1 MKLFNFLE
9 IFGEYISTEKYR
21 NMLKNTMFADLHINK
36 ENSAITATLHV
47 DIFENIMCLKAVAA
61 EIKAA
66 LKMKSV
72 EFDYI
77 LPPEALKYECFPMLI
92 RVVKKGVPQANGFLD
107 DIETSFVDNVFTI
120 NFLKHG
126 RDICE
131 NAGAHTFL
139 EEYVFEHFGR
149 EIKVVLTGKDSDE
162 NDFVK
167 KQQEI
172 DRANMPV
179 RPPDENPNFE
189 GVPVDFSNV
198 KTIYG
203 NFKYAKPKP
212 ICEVTPDDG
221 TALIWGDVFKY
232 ESRLLKDGKQKIIT
246 FNLTD
251 GTGAYTCKMK
261 AAKEDLEYIENKI
274 CDGMTLVVR
283 GKVVYDTFDKDYQ
296 IYPQAISIVSK
307 LRVVD
312 EAEEK
317 RVELHLHTN
326 MSAMDAMSSAKS
338 IVKKAMDLGHTAIA
352 ITDHGCV
359 QAFPEACNTARGKD
373 FKIIYGCEAYLVDD
387 YNEDGTKK
395 TVDEIKTSKYY
406 HCILLVKNKVGLKNL
421 YKLISRS
428 NLDYFRKRPRMPK
441 SLIAEMREGLILGS
455 ACSEGELFDAI
466 VEGKSPEEIIKI
478 ASFYDYL
485 EIQPVGNNEYMLRK
499 ESMKPANRD
508 KFRNIN
514 SFADIQNINRQII
527 AIGDQLGK
535 KTVAT
540 GDVHFL
546 NKEDAVFRA
555 ILQAGQGF
563 DDADNQPPLYL
574 KTTGEMLEEFAY
586 LGEET
591 AKEVVVTNTNII
603 ADMIEPGI
611 LPIPDGTFN
620 PIIPGAEED
629 LTNCCWERAKE
640 WYGDPVP
647 ELVAKRLERE
657 LESIIKNG
665 FAGLY
670 MIARLLVKHSE
681 ECGYYV
687 GSRGSV
693 GSSFVAIMAG
703 ISEVNPLEP
712 HYRCP
717 KCKYTEF
724 FVHNEVGSGFDLP
737 VKNCPECGEPLIRD
751 GHEIPF
757 ETFLGFFG
765 DKSPDIDLN
774 FAGEY
779 QSQSHKYTEEIFG
792 KAFVFKAGTIS
803 GVADKTAYGFVK
815 KYLDERE
822 IYATRAE
829 IDRLT
834 MGCTGVK
841 RTTGQHPGGMVVVP
855 NTYEVEDF
863 TPVQRPADDE
873 TKDIITTHFDFNS
886 MHDTLLKLDELGHDV
901 PTIYKHLTDLT
912 GIDVLDI
919 DISDRK
925 LYELCT
931 SPEPL
936 GITAEEL
943 GWPTGTLSI
952 PEMGTDFTKGML
964 LEAKPKTFAD
974 LIQIAGLSHGTDV
987 WLGNAQDLIKNGVC
1001 TISEVI
1007 GTRDSIM
1014 VYLMHCGLEPKQ
1026 AFDIMETVRK
1036 KNKYL
1041 TPEMIE
1047 IMKSHNVPAWYIESC
1062 DKIQY
1067 MFPKAHAAAYI
1078 IASLRLAWFKIY
1090 HPLEYYCAY
1099 LTVRGDDVDAESMS
1113 KGKDAVKTLL
1123 HFIKNKGKEASSAEK
1138 SKETIMQIVFEAMVR
1153 GIEFLPIDIYKS
1165 TASSYEPEEV
1175 VEADGTV
1182 TKKIR
1187 MPFASLAGVGENAAE
1202 QLAKAREDGG
1212 GEFSSIEDFAFR
1224 SGAGKSTIETLKAC
1238 GAFGDLP
1245 DSDQI
1250 SLF

>member
-1 MKLFNFLE
+1 MKLYNFLE
-9 IFGEYISTEKYR
+9 IFGEYVATEKYR
-21 NMLKNTMFADLHINK
+21 SMLKNTLFTDLHINK
-36 ENSAITATLHV
+36 ESQVVTALLHV
-47 DIFENIMCLKAVAA
+47 DTFENIMCLKAVAN
-61 EIKAA
+61 EIKTA
-66 LKMKSV
+66 LRLKSV
-72 EFDYI
+72 EFEYV
-77 LPPEALKYECFPMLI
+77 LPPEALKENCFPMLLK
-92 RVVKKGVPQANGFLD
+92 VVKKSVPQTNGFLD
-107 DIETSFVDNVFTI
+107 DIDTKFENDVFTI

-131 NAGAHTFL
+131 NANAHKFL
-139 EEYVFEHFGR
+139 EDYILQHFDKK
-149 EIKVVLTGKDSDE
+149 ITVVLEGEDSKAE
-162 NDFVK
+162 DFIK
-167 KQQEI
+167 KQKEI
-172 DRANMPV
+172 DRANQPV
-179 RPPDENPNFE
+179 KPPEENPNFE
-189 GVPVDFSNV
+189 GVPLDFNSV
-198 KTIYG
+198 KSIYG
-203 NFKYAKPKP
+203 SFKYAKPKP
-212 ICEVTPDDG
+212 MSEVAFDDG
-221 TALIWGDVFKY
+221 EVLVWGDVFKY
-232 ESRLLKDGKQKIIT
+232 ETRETKDGKRLIMEFNIT
-246 FNLTD
+246 DN
-251 GTGAYTCKMK
+251 TGSFACKFFDL
-261 AAKEDLEYIENKI
+261 KEQLEYLDSKIKDGVTVIVRGPLMYDDYKKDYVIKPNSVSLINKI
-274 CDGMTLVVR
+274 DE
-283 GKVVYDTFDKDYQ
+283 
-296 IYPQAISIVSK
+296 
-307 LRVVD
+307 VD

-338 IVKKAMDLGHTAIA
+338 IVKKAMKWGHKAIA

-359 QAFPEACNTARGKD
+359 QAFPEACNTARGSG
-373 FKIIYGCEAYLVDD
+373 FKIIYGCECYLVND
-387 YNEDGTKK
+387 YNEDGSKK
-395 TVDEIKTSKYY
+395 TLEEIKADRYF

-421 YKLISRS
+421 YKLVSRS
-428 NLDYFRKRPRMPK
+428 NIDYFHKKPRMPK
-441 SLIAEMREGLILGS
+441 SLIAEMREGLIIGS
-455 ACSEGELFDAI
+455 ACSEGELYHAFLKGESHEKL
-466 VEGKSPEEIIKI
+466 VEI

-485 EIQPVGNNEYMLRK
+485 EIQPVGNNEYMIL
-499 ESMKPANRD
+499 SQRD
-508 KFRNIN
+508 GCENID
-514 SFADIQNINRQII
+514 SFDDIMEINKRII
-527 AIGDQLGK
+527 HLGDELGK

-546 NKEDAVFRA
+546 NKNDAKFRA

-563 DDADNQPPLYL
+563 SDADSQPPLYL
-574 KTTGEMLEEFAY
+574 KTTEEMLQDFAY
-586 LGEET
+586 LGDDT
-591 AKEVVVTNTNII
+591 AKEVVITNTNLI
-603 ADMIEPGI
+603 ADMIEPDI

-647 ELVAKRLERE
+647 KVVAERLEKE
-657 LESIIKNG
+657 LKSIISNG

-670 MIARLLVKHSE
+670 MIARLLVRHSE

-724 FVHNEVGSGFDLP
+724 FLHNEVGSGFDLP
-737 VKNCPECGEPLIRD
+737 PKKCPDCGANLIRD

-779 QSQSHKYTEEIFG
+779 QSQSHRYTEELFG
-792 KAFVFKAGTIS
+792 KAYVFKAGTIS

-815 KYLDERE
+815 KYVEERGLN
-822 IYATRAE
+822 ITKAE

-834 MGCTGVK
+834 IGCTGVK

-863 TPVQRPADDE
+863 TPVQRPADDT

-936 GITAEEL
+936 GVTAEEL

-964 LEAKPKTFAD
+964 LEAKPQTFAD
-974 LIQIAGLSHGTDV
+974 LIQIAGLSHGTAV
-987 WLGNAQDLIKNGVC
+987 WLGNAQDLIKDGTC

-1090 HPLEYYCAY
+1090 KPLEYYCAY
-1099 LTVRGDDVDAESMS
+1099 LTVRGDDVDAEAMS
-1113 KGKDAVKTLL
+1113 KGKNAVKTLL
-1123 HFIKNKGKEASSAEK
+1123 QMIRAKGKEASSAEK
-1138 SKETIMQIVFEAMVR
+1138 SKETIMMIVYEAMVR

-1165 TASSYEPEEV
+1165 TAASYEPE
-1175 VEADGTV
+1175 DG
-1182 TKKIR
+1182 KIR
-1187 MPFASLAGVGENAAE
+1187 MPFSSLAGVGEAAAE
-1202 QLAKAREDGG
+1202 QLAKARNDGG
-1212 GEFSSIEDFAFR
+1212 AEFSSIEDFAIR
-1224 SGAGKSTIETLKAC
+1224 AGAGKSTVDLLKSC

-1245 DSDQI
+1245 DSDQM

>member
-1 MKLFNFLE
+1 MKLYNFLE
-9 IFGEYISTEKYR
+9 IFGEYVATEKYR
-21 NMLKNTMFADLHINK
+21 SMLKNTLFTDLHINK
-36 ENSAITATLHV
+36 ESQVVTALLHV
-47 DIFENIMCLKAVAA
+47 DTFENIMCLKAVAN
-61 EIKAA
+61 EIKTA
-66 LKMKSV
+66 LRLKSV
-72 EFDYI
+72 EFEYV
-77 LPPEALKYECFPMLI
+77 LPPEALKENCFPMLLK
-92 RVVKKGVPQANGFLD
+92 VVKKSVPQTNGFLD
-107 DIETSFVDNVFTI
+107 DIDTKFENDVFTI

-131 NAGAHTFL
+131 NANAHKFL
-139 EEYVFEHFGR
+139 EDYILQHFDKK
-149 EIKVVLTGKDSDE
+149 ITVVLVGEDSKAE
-162 NDFVK
+162 DFIK
-167 KQQEI
+167 KQKEI
-172 DRANMPV
+172 DRANQPV
-179 RPPDENPNFE
+179 KPPEENPNFE
-189 GVPVDFSNV
+189 GVPLDFNSV
-198 KTIYG
+198 KSIYG
-203 NFKYAKPKP
+203 SFKYAKPKP
-212 ICEVTPDDG
+212 MSEVAFDDG
-221 TALIWGDVFKY
+221 EVLVWGDVFKY
-232 ESRLLKDGKQKIIT
+232 ETRETKDGKRLIMEFNIT
-246 FNLTD
+246 DN
-251 GTGAYTCKMK
+251 TGSFACKFFDL
-261 AAKEDLEYIENKI
+261 KEQLEYLDSKIKDGVTVIVRGPLMYDDYKKDYVIKPNSVSLINKI
-274 CDGMTLVVR
+274 DE
-283 GKVVYDTFDKDYQ
+283 
-296 IYPQAISIVSK
+296 
-307 LRVVD
+307 VD

-338 IVKKAMDLGHTAIA
+338 IVKKAMKWGHKAIA

-359 QAFPEACNTARGKD
+359 QAFPEACNTARGSG
-373 FKIIYGCEAYLVDD
+373 FKIIYGCECYLVND
-387 YNEDGTKK
+387 YNEDGSKK
-395 TVDEIKTSKYY
+395 TLEEIKADRYF

-421 YKLISRS
+421 YKLVSRS
-428 NLDYFRKRPRMPK
+428 NIDYFHKKPRMPK
-441 SLIAEMREGLILGS
+441 SLIAEMREGLIIGS
-455 ACSEGELFDAI
+455 ACSEGELYHAFLKGESHEKL
-466 VEGKSPEEIIKI
+466 VEI

-485 EIQPVGNNEYMLRK
+485 EIQPVGNNEYMIL
-499 ESMKPANRD
+499 SQRD
-508 KFRNIN
+508 GCENID
-514 SFADIQNINRQII
+514 SFDDIMEINKRII
-527 AIGDQLGK
+527 HLGDELGK

-546 NKEDAVFRA
+546 NKNDAKFRA

-563 DDADNQPPLYL
+563 SDADSQPPLYL
-574 KTTGEMLEEFAY
+574 KTTEEMLQDFAY
-586 LGEET
+586 LGDDT
-591 AKEVVVTNTNII
+591 AKEVVITNTNLI
-603 ADMIEPGI
+603 ADMIEPDI

-647 ELVAKRLERE
+647 KVVAERLEKE
-657 LESIIKNG
+657 LKSIISNG

-670 MIARLLVKHSE
+670 MIARLLVRHSE

-724 FVHNEVGSGFDLP
+724 FLHNEVGSGFDLP
-737 VKNCPECGEPLIRD
+737 PKKCPDCGANLIRD

-779 QSQSHKYTEEIFG
+779 QSQSHRYTEELFG
-792 KAFVFKAGTIS
+792 KAYVFKAGTIS

-815 KYLDERE
+815 KYVEERGLN
-822 IYATRAE
+822 ITKAE

-834 MGCTGVK
+834 IGCTGVK

-863 TPVQRPADDE
+863 TPVQRPADDT

-936 GITAEEL
+936 GVTAEEL

-964 LEAKPKTFAD
+964 LEAKPQTFAD
-974 LIQIAGLSHGTDV
+974 LIQIAGLSHGTAV
-987 WLGNAQDLIKNGVC
+987 WLGNAQDLIKDGTC

-1090 HPLEYYCAY
+1090 KPLEYYCAY
-1099 LTVRGDDVDAESMS
+1099 LTVRGDDVDAEAMS
-1113 KGKDAVKTLL
+1113 KGKNAVKTLL
-1123 HFIKNKGKEASSAEK
+1123 QMIRAKGKEASSAEK
-1138 SKETIMQIVFEAMVR
+1138 SKETIMMIVYEAMVR

-1165 TASSYEPEEV
+1165 TAASYEPE
-1175 VEADGTV
+1175 DG
-1182 TKKIR
+1182 KIR
-1187 MPFASLAGVGENAAE
+1187 MPFSSLAGVGEAAAE
-1202 QLAKAREDGG
+1202 QLAKARNDGG
-1212 GEFSSIEDFAFR
+1212 AEFSSIEDFAIR
-1224 SGAGKSTIETLKAC
+1224 AGAGKSTVDLLKSC

-1245 DSDQI
+1245 DSDQM

>member
-1 MKLFNFLE
+1 MSNFIE
-9 IFGEYISTEKYR
+9 IFGEYIATEKYR
-21 NMLKNTMFADLHINK
+21 DMLKKTNFTGLEINK
-36 ENSAITATLHV
+36 EDMTMRALLHV
-47 DIFENIMCLKAVAA
+47 DAFQNIMCLKAVAN
-61 EIKAA
+61 EIKSA
-66 LKMKSV
+66 LRFKVV
-72 EFDYI
+72 EFEYV
-77 LPPEALKYECFPMLI
+77 LPPEALTESCFPMLLKVV
-92 RVVKKGVPQANGFLD
+92 RVNVPQTNGYFD
-107 DIETSFVDNVFTI
+107 NAETSFKDDVFTV
-120 NFLKHG
+120 NFLHSG
-126 RDICE
+126 RDICA
-131 NAGAHTFL
+131 NAGADKFL
-139 EEYVFEHFGR
+139 ENYIKSHFNR
-149 EIKVVLTGKDSDE
+149 EISVEFIGKDSSE
-162 NDFVK
+162 EDFLK

-172 DRANMPV
+172 DNSNMTV
-179 RPPDENPNFE
+179 RPQAQYENFPD
-189 GVPVDFSNV
+189 VPLDFNTV
-198 KTIYG
+198 KTIIG
-203 NFKYAKPKP
+203 NFKYQKPKAM
-212 ICEVTPDDG
+212 EDVTYEDG
-221 TALIWGDVFKY
+221 QVFVWGDVFKY
-232 ESRLLKDGKQKIIT
+232 EKRETKDGKRYIIEFNITDNTGSFGCKFFDTKEQLEYLDSQLKDGVT
-246 FNLTD
+246 VL
-251 GTGAYTCKMK
+251 
-261 AAKEDLEYIENKI
+261 
-274 CDGMTLVVR
+274 VR
-283 GKVVYDTFDKDYQ
+283 GVLGYDDYKKDFVIRPNCVATIQKVDF
-296 IYPQAISIVSK
+296 
-307 LRVVD
+307 VD

-338 IVKKAMDLGHTAIA
+338 IVKKAMKWGHKAVA

-359 QAFPEACNTARGKD
+359 QAFPEACNTARGSD
-373 FKIIYGCEAYLVDD
+373 FKIIYGCECYLVDD
-387 YNEDGTKK
+387 YNSDGTKK
-395 TVDEIKTSKYY
+395 TDEEIKADKSY

-421 YKLISRS
+421 YKLISDS
-428 NLDYFRKRPRMPK
+428 NIKYFHKRPRMPK
-441 SLIAEMREGLILGS
+441 SLIEERREGLIIGS
-455 ACSEGELFDAI
+455 ACEAGELYRAI
-466 VEGKSPEEIIKI
+466 LAGESKEKLLEI

-485 EIQPVGNNEYMLRK
+485 EIQPTGNNEFMITKNEGDY
-499 ESMKPANRD
+499 E
-508 KFRNIN
+508 NIN
-514 SFADIQNINRQII
+514 SYADIENINRMII
-527 AIGDQLGK
+527 SLGDELGK

-546 NKEDAVFRA
+546 DKNDAKYRA

-563 DDADNQPPLYL
+563 QDADNQAPLYF
-574 KTTGEMLEEFAY
+574 KTTNEMLEDFAY

-591 AKEVVVTNTNII
+591 AKEVVITNTNYI

-620 PIIPGAEED
+620 PVIPGAEED
-629 LTNCCWERAKE
+629 LTKHCWDRAKE

-647 ELVAKRLERE
+647 KVVADRLEKE
-657 LESIIKNG
+657 LKSIIENG

-703 ISEVNPLEP
+703 ISEVNPLQP

-717 KCKYTEF
+717 NCKYSEF
-724 FVHNEVGSGFDLP
+724 FLHNEVGSGFDLP
-737 VKNCPECGEPLIRD
+737 EKNCPECGTPLFRD

-779 QSQSHKYTEEIFG
+779 QSQSHRYTEELFG
-792 KAFVFKAGTIS
+792 KAYVFKAGTIS
-803 GVADKTAYGFVK
+803 GVAEKTAYGFVK
-815 KYLDERE
+815 KYVEERGLN
-822 IYATRAE
+822 ITKAE

-834 MGCTGVK
+834 LGCTGVK

-863 TPVQRPADDE
+863 TPVQRPADDA

-936 GITAEEL
+936 GVTAEEL

-964 LEAKPKTFAD
+964 LEAKPQTFAD
-974 LIQIAGLSHGTDV
+974 LIQIAGLSHGTAV
-987 WLGNAQDLIKNGVC
+987 WLGNAQDLIRDGIC

-1014 VYLMHCGLEPKQ
+1014 VYLLHKGLEPKQ
-1026 AFDIMETVRK
+1026 AFDIMEDVRK
-1036 KNKYL
+1036 KNKQL
-1041 TPEMIE
+1041 KPEQEQM
-1047 IMKSHNVPAWYIESC
+1047 MRDHDVPEWYIDSC
-1062 DKIQY
+1062 RKIQY

-1078 IASLRLAWFKIY
+1078 IASLRLAWFKVY
-1090 HPLEYYCAY
+1090 KPLEYYCAY
-1099 LTVRGDDVDAESMS
+1099 LTVRGGDVDAESMS
-1113 KGKDAVKTLL
+1113 KGKEAVKTLL
-1123 HFIKNKGKEASSAEK
+1123 QMIRNKGKEASNAEK
-1138 SKETIMQIVFEAMVR
+1138 DKETIMMIVYEAMVR

-1165 TASSYEPEEV
+1165 TAHSYEPE
-1175 VEADGTV
+1175 DG
-1182 TKKIR
+1182 KIR
-1187 MPFASLAGVGENAAE
+1187 MPFSALAGVGDAAAE
-1202 QLAKAREDGG
+1202 QLAKAKSDGG
-1212 GEFSSIEDFAFR
+1212 AEFSSIEDFEIR
-1224 SGAGKSTIETLKAC
+1224 SGAGKSTVALLKAC

>member
-1 MKLFNFLE
+1 MTLYNFLE
-9 IFGEYISTEKYR
+9 IFGEYIATQKYR
-21 NMLKNTMFADLHINK
+21 DMLQNTMFTELNINTEQKMLTALLHIDKFN
-36 ENSAITATLHV
+36 
-47 DIFENIMCLKAVAA
+47 NIMCLKAVAN
-61 EIKAA
+61 EIKAS
-66 LKMKSV
+66 LKLKSV
-72 EFDYI
+72 EFEFL
-77 LPPEALKYECFPMLI
+77 LPAEELRTECFPMLLK
-92 RVVKKGVPQANGFLD
+92 VVKKNVPQTNGFFD
-107 DIETSFVDNVFTI
+107 EIDTDFTNDVFTI

-126 RDICE
+126 KDICQ
-131 NAGAHTFL
+131 NANADKFL
-139 EEYVFEHFGR
+139 EEYVYQHFGR
-149 EIKVVLTGKDSDE
+149 KIQVVLVGKECDQQVFLE
-162 NDFVK
+162 
-167 KQQEI
+167 KQREI
-172 DRANMPV
+172 DRLNQPV
-179 RPPDENPNFE
+179 KPVEENPKFDD
-189 GVPVDFSNV
+189 VPLDFNTV
-198 KTIYG
+198 KSIYG
-203 NFKYAKPKP
+203 NFKYAKPKAM
-212 ICEVTPDDG
+212 EDVQFDDG
-221 TALIWGDVFKY
+221 EVLVWGDVFKY
-232 ESRLLKDGKQKIIT
+232 EIRETKDGKRSIID

-251 GTGAYTCKMK
+251 GTGAFACKFFDL
-261 AAKEDLEYIENKI
+261 KEELEYLDQKI
-274 CDGMTLVVR
+274 KDGVTILVR
-283 GKVVYDTFDKDYQ
+283 GPLMYDDYKKDYV
-296 IYPQAISIVSK
+296 IKPRSVATIDKVDP
-307 LRVVD
+307 VD

-338 IVKKAMDLGHTAIA
+338 IVKKAMKWGHKAIA

-359 QAFPEACNTARGKD
+359 QAFPEACNTARGTG
-373 FKIIYGCEAYLVDD
+373 FKIIYGCESYLVNDINDD
-387 YNEDGTKK
+387 GSKK
-395 TVDEIKTSKYY
+395 SLEEIKAEPYY
-406 HCILLVKNKVGLKNL
+406 HCIILVKNKIGLKNL
-421 YKLISRS
+421 YKLVSRS
-428 NLDYFRKRPRMPK
+428 NIDYFHRKPRMPK
-441 SLIAEMREGLILGS
+441 SLIHEMREGLIVGS
-455 ACSEGELFDAI
+455 ACSEGELYNAFLNNFSKEKI
-466 VEGKSPEEIIKI
+466 VEI
-478 ASFYDYL
+478 ANFYDYL
-485 EIQPVGNNEYMLRK
+485 EIQPVGNNEYMIK
-499 ESMKPANRD
+499 SQRD
-508 KFRNIN
+508 GCENIN
-514 SFADIQNINRQII
+514 SFEDIQNINKAII
-527 AIGDQLGK
+527 TLGDELGK

-546 NKEDAVFRA
+546 NKGDSKFRA

-563 DDADNQPPLYL
+563 TDADSQPPLYL
-574 KTTGEMLEEFAY
+574 KTTAEMLEDFAY

-591 AKEVVVTNTNII
+591 AREVVITNTNLI
-603 ADMIEPGI
+603 ADMIEPDI

-620 PIIPGAEED
+620 PVIPGAEED
-629 LTNCCWERAKE
+629 LTNCCWDRAKE

-647 ELVAKRLERE
+647 EVVAKRLERE

-717 KCKYTEF
+717 KCKYSEF
-724 FVHNEVGSGFDLP
+724 FLHGEYGSGFDLP
-737 VKNCPECGEPLIRD
+737 VKNCPDCGEPMVRD

-779 QSQSHKYTEEIFG
+779 QSQSHRYTEELFG
-792 KAFVFKAGTIS
+792 KAYVFKAGTIS

-815 KYLDERE
+815 KYVEERGLSL
-822 IYATRAE
+822 TKAE

-834 MGCTGVK
+834 IGCTGVK

-863 TPVQRPADDE
+863 TPVQRPADAV
-873 TKDIITTHFDFNS
+873 TTDIITTHFDFNS

-901 PTIYKHLTDLT
+901 PTIYKHLYDLT
-912 GIDVLDI
+912 GIDVMDI

-952 PEMGTDFTKGML
+952 PEMGTDFTKEML
-964 LEAKPKTFAD
+964 LEAKPQTFAD

-987 WLGNAQDLIKNGVC
+987 WLGNAQDLIKNGTC

-1014 VYLMHCGLEPKQ
+1014 VYLLHKGLEPKS
-1026 AFDIMETVRK
+1026 AFDIMENVRK
-1036 KNKYL
+1036 KNKQL
-1041 TPEMIE
+1041 TPEME
-1047 IMKSHNVPAWYIESC
+1047 KMMREHDVPEWYIDSC
-1062 DKIQY
+1062 KKIQY

-1090 HPLEYYCAY
+1090 KPLEYYCAY
-1099 LTVRGDDVDAESMS
+1099 LTVRGGDVDAESMA
-1113 KGKDAVKTLL
+1113 KGKAAVNTL
-1123 HFIKNKGKEASSAEK
+1123 IKMIRAKEKEASAAEK
-1138 SKETIMQIVFEAMVR
+1138 AKEKIMLIVYEAMVR

-1165 TASSYEPEEV
+1165 TASSYEPEN
-1175 VEADGTV
+1175 G
-1182 TKKIR
+1182 KIR
-1187 MPFASLAGVGENAAE
+1187 MPFSALAGVGGTAAE
-1202 QLAKAREDGG
+1202 QLANAKNDGG
-1212 GEFSSIEDFAFR
+1212 ADFSSIEDFGAR
-1224 SGAGKSTIETLKAC
+1224 SGAGKSTLDLLKSC
-1238 GAFGDLP
+1238 GAFGNLP
-1245 DSDQI
+1245 DSDQM

>member
-1 MKLFNFLE
+1 MKLYNWLE
-9 IFGEYISTEKYR
+9 IFGEYISTPKYR
-21 NMLKNTMFADLHINK
+21 EMLKNTLFTDLYINK
-36 ENSAITATLHV
+36 ADMSLTAVLHV

-61 EIKAA
+61 EIKTA
-66 LKMKSV
+66 LKLKKV
-72 EFDYI
+72 EFEYV
-77 LPPEALKYECFPMLI
+77 LPPEALKENCFPMLLK
-92 RVVKKGVPQANGFLD
+92 VVKKNVPQTNGFLD
-107 DIETSFVDNVFTI
+107 EIETKFEDDIFTI
-120 NFLKHG
+120 TFLKQG

-131 NAGAHTFL
+131 NAGADKFL
-139 EEYVFEHFGR
+139 EEYILSHFDRKISVVFEG
-149 EIKVVLTGKDSDE
+149 E
-162 NDFVK
+162 NSNVEDFLK
-167 KQQEI
+167 KQKEI
-172 DRANMPV
+172 DRSNLSV
-179 RPPDENPNFE
+179 KPPEENPNFE
-189 GVPVDFSNV
+189 DVPLDFGSV
-198 KTIYG
+198 QSIFG

-212 ICEVTPDDG
+212 MSEVSFDDG
-221 TALIWGDVFKY
+221 EILVWGDVFKY
-232 ESRLLKDGKQKIIT
+232 ETRETRDGKRLIMEFNVTDNTGSFGCKFFDLKENLESLGKKIKDGVTVLVRGPLLYDDYKKDYIIKPVSVA
-246 FNLTD
+246 L
-251 GTGAYTCKMK
+251 
-261 AAKEDLEYIENKI
+261 INKI
-274 CDGMTLVVR
+274 EET
-283 GKVVYDTFDKDYQ
+283 DT
-296 IYPQAISIVSK
+296 
-307 LRVVD
+307 
-312 EAEEK
+312 AEEK

-338 IVKKAMDLGHTAIA
+338 IVKKAMKWGHKAIA

-359 QAFPEACNTARGKD
+359 QAFPEACNTARGSG
-373 FKIIYGCEAYLVDD
+373 FKIIYGCECYLVNDI
-387 YNEDGTKK
+387 NEDGSKK
-395 TVDEIKTSKYY
+395 SLEEIKADRYF

-421 YKLISRS
+421 YKLVSRS
-428 NLDYFRKRPRMPK
+428 NIDYFHKKPRMPK
-441 SLIAEMREGLILGS
+441 SLIDEMREGLIIGS
-455 ACSEGELFDAI
+455 ACSEGELYHAFLTNQSAEKI
-466 VEGKSPEEIIKI
+466 REI

-485 EIQPVGNNEYMLRK
+485 EIQPTGNNEYMIL
-499 ESMKPANRD
+499 SQRD
-508 KFRNIN
+508 GCENIN
-514 SFADIQNINRQII
+514 SFDDIEAINRAII
-527 AIGDQLGK
+527 NLGDELGK

-546 NKEDAVFRA
+546 NKNDSKFRA

-563 DDADNQPPLYL
+563 SDADSQPPLYL
-574 KTTGEMLEEFAY
+574 KTTDEMLSDLAY

-591 AKEVVVTNTNII
+591 AKEVVVTNTNLI
-603 ADMIEPGI
+603 ADMIEPDI

-620 PIIPGAEED
+620 PVIPGAEED

-640 WYGDPVP
+640 WYGDDVP
-647 ELVAKRLERE
+647 EVVAKRLDKE

-717 KCKYTEF
+717 ECKFSEF
-724 FVHNEVGSGFDLP
+724 FLHGEYGSGFDLP
-737 VKNCPECGEPLIRD
+737 VKNCPNCGTPLVRD

-779 QSQSHKYTEEIFG
+779 QSQSHRYTEELFG
-792 KAFVFKAGTIS
+792 KAYVFKAGTIS

-815 KYLDERE
+815 KYVEERGLSM
-822 IYATRAE
+822 TKAE

-834 MGCTGVK
+834 IGCTGVK

-863 TPVQRPADDE
+863 TPVQRPADAV
-873 TKDIITTHFDFNS
+873 TTDIITTHFDFNS

-901 PTIYKHLTDLT
+901 PTIYKHLYDLT
-912 GIDVLDI
+912 GIDVMDI

-931 SPEPL
+931 TPEPL

-952 PEMGTDFTKGML
+952 PEMGTDFTKDML
-964 LEAKPKTFAD
+964 LEAKPQTFAD

-987 WLGNAQDLIKNGVC
+987 WLGNAQDLIKNGTC

-1014 VYLMHCGLEPKQ
+1014 VYLLHKGLEPKS
-1026 AFDIMETVRK
+1026 AFDIMENVRK
-1036 KNKYL
+1036 KNKQL
-1041 TPEMIE
+1041 TPEME
-1047 IMKSHNVPAWYIESC
+1047 AMMREHNVPEWYIDSC
-1062 DKIQY
+1062 KKIQY

-1090 HPLEYYCAY
+1090 KPLEYYCAY
-1099 LTVRGDDVDAESMS
+1099 LTVRGGDVDAESMA
-1113 KGKDAVKTLL
+1113 KGKAAVNTL
-1123 HFIKNKGKEASSAEK
+1123 IKMIRAKEKEASAAEK
-1138 SKETIMQIVFEAMVR
+1138 AKEKIMLIVYEAMVR

-1165 TASSYEPEEV
+1165 TASSYEPE
-1175 VEADGTV
+1175 DG
-1182 TKKIR
+1182 KIR
-1187 MPFASLAGVGENAAE
+1187 MPFSALAGVGEAAAE
-1202 QLAKAREDGG
+1202 QLAKARDDGG
-1212 GEFSSIEDFAFR
+1212 AEFSSIEDYAIR
-1224 SGAGKSTIETLKAC
+1224 AGAGKSTVELLKSC

-1245 DSDQI
+1245 ESDQM

>member
-1 MKLFNFLE
+1 MMNKFVE
-9 IFGEYISTEKYR
+9 IFGEYIATPKYR
-21 NMLKNTMFADLHINK
+21 DMLQNTSFTDLEINK
-36 ENSAITATLHV
+36 DAMSMKALLHV
-47 DIFENIMCLKAVAA
+47 DAFANIMCLKAVAN

-66 LKMKSV
+66 LRLKIV
-72 EFDYI
+72 EFEYV
-77 LPPEALKYECFPMLI
+77 LPPEALTESCFPMLLKVM
-92 RVVKKGVPQANGFLD
+92 RVNVPQTNGFLD
-107 DIETSFVDNVFTI
+107 KIETTFTADVFTV
-120 NFLKHG
+120 NFLESG

-131 NAGAHTFL
+131 RAGADKFL
-139 EEYVFEHFGR
+139 EEYIKAHFNRDITVEFIGQ
-149 EIKVVLTGKDSDE
+149 DSKE
-162 NDFVK
+162 EDFLK

-172 DRANMPV
+172 DSSNKTL
-179 RPPDENPNFE
+179 RPQAQYENFPD
-189 GVPVDFSNV
+189 VPLDFNTV
-198 KTIYG
+198 KTIIG
-203 NFKYAKPKP
+203 NFKYQKPKAM
-212 ICEVTPDDG
+212 EDVTYEDG
-221 TALIWGDVFKY
+221 QVFVWGDVFKY
-232 ESRLLKDGKQKIIT
+232 EKRETKDGKRYIIEFNITDNTGSFGCKFFDTKEQLEYLDSQLKDGVT
-246 FNLTD
+246 VL
-251 GTGAYTCKMK
+251 
-261 AAKEDLEYIENKI
+261 
-274 CDGMTLVVR
+274 VR
-283 GKVVYDTFDKDYQ
+283 GVLGYDDYKKDFVIRPNCVATISKVDF
-296 IYPQAISIVSK
+296 
-307 LRVVD
+307 VD

-338 IVKKAMDLGHTAIA
+338 IVKKAMKWGHKAIA

-359 QAFPEACNTARGKD
+359 QAFPEACNTARGSD
-373 FKIIYGCEAYLVDD
+373 FKIIYGCECYLVND
-387 YNEDGTKK
+387 YNSDGSKK
-395 TVDEIKTSKYY
+395 TLEEIKADKYY
-406 HCILLVKNKVGLKNL
+406 HCILLVKNKTGLKNL
-421 YKLISRS
+421 YKLVSAS
-428 NLDYFRKRPRMPK
+428 NIDYFHKKPRMPK
-441 SLIAEMREGLILGS
+441 SLIAERREGLIIGS
-455 ACSEGELFDAI
+455 ACEAGELYRAI
-466 VEGKSPEEIIKI
+466 LAGESKEKLLEI

-485 EIQPVGNNEYMLRK
+485 EIQPTGNNEFMITKNDGEY
-499 ESMKPANRD
+499 E
-508 KFRNIN
+508 NIN
-514 SFADIQNINRQII
+514 SYADIENINKFII
-527 AIGDQLGK
+527 SLGDELGK

-546 NKEDAVFRA
+546 DKNDAKYRA

-563 DDADNQPPLYL
+563 SDADNQAPLYF
-574 KTTGEMLEEFAY
+574 KTTTEMLEDFAY

-591 AKEVVVTNTNII
+591 AKEVVITNTNYI

-629 LTNCCWERAKE
+629 LTKHCWDRAKE

-647 ELVAKRLERE
+647 KVVADRLEKE
-657 LESIIKNG
+657 LKSIIENG

-703 ISEVNPLEP
+703 ISEVNPLQP
-712 HYRCP
+712 HYRCTN
-717 KCKYTEF
+717 CKYSEF
-724 FVHNEVGSGFDLP
+724 FLHNEVGSGFDLP
-737 VKNCPECGEPLIRD
+737 EKNCPECGTPLFRD

-779 QSQSHKYTEEIFG
+779 QSQSHRYTEELFG
-792 KAFVFKAGTIS
+792 KAYVFKAGTIS
-803 GVADKTAYGFVK
+803 GVAEKTAYGFVK
-815 KYLDERE
+815 KYVEERGLN
-822 IYATRAE
+822 ITKAE

-834 MGCTGVK
+834 LGCTGVK

-863 TPVQRPADDE
+863 TPVQRPADDA

-936 GITAEEL
+936 GVTAEEL

-964 LEAKPKTFAD
+964 LEARPQTFAD
-974 LIQIAGLSHGTDV
+974 LIQIAGLSHGTAV
-987 WLGNAQDLIKNGVC
+987 WLGNAQDLIRDGIC

-1014 VYLMHCGLEPKQ
+1014 VYLLHKGLEPKQ
-1026 AFDIMETVRK
+1026 AFDIMEDVRK
-1036 KNKYL
+1036 KNKQL
-1041 TPEMIE
+1041 KPEQEQM
-1047 IMKSHNVPAWYIESC
+1047 MRDHDVPEWYIDSC
-1062 DKIQY
+1062 KKIQY

-1078 IASLRLAWFKIY
+1078 IASLRLAWFKVY
-1090 HPLEYYCAY
+1090 KPLEYYCAY
-1099 LTVRGDDVDAESMS
+1099 LTVRGGDVDAESMS
-1113 KGKDAVKTLL
+1113 KGKEAVKTLL
-1123 HFIKNKGKEASSAEK
+1123 QMIRNKGKEASNAEK
-1138 SKETIMQIVFEAMVR
+1138 DKETIMMIVYEAMVR

-1165 TASSYEPEEV
+1165 TAHSYEPE
-1175 VEADGTV
+1175 GG
-1182 TKKIR
+1182 KIR
-1187 MPFASLAGVGENAAE
+1187 MPFSALAGVGDAAAE
-1202 QLAKAREDGG
+1202 QLAKAKDDGDPA
-1212 GEFSSIEDFAFR
+1212 FSSIEDFEIR
-1224 SGAGKSTIETLKAC
+1224 SGAGKSTVAVLKAC

-1250 SLF
+1250 SLFEF

>member
-1 MKLFNFLE
+1 MKLYNFLE
-9 IFGEYISTEKYR
+9 IFGEYVATEKYR
-21 NMLKNTMFADLHINK
+21 SMLKNTLFTDLHINK
-36 ENSAITATLHV
+36 ESQVVTALLHV
-47 DIFENIMCLKAVAA
+47 DTFENIMCLKAVAN
-61 EIKAA
+61 EIKTA
-66 LKMKSV
+66 LRLKSV
-72 EFDYI
+72 EFEYV
-77 LPPEALKYECFPMLI
+77 LPPEALKENCFPMLLK
-92 RVVKKGVPQANGFLD
+92 VVKKSVPQTNGFLD
-107 DIETSFVDNVFTI
+107 DIDTKFENDVFTI

-131 NAGAHTFL
+131 NANAHKFL
-139 EEYVFEHFGR
+139 EDYILQHFDKK
-149 EIKVVLTGKDSDE
+149 ITVVLEGEDSKAE
-162 NDFVK
+162 DFIK
-167 KQQEI
+167 KQKEI
-172 DRANMPV
+172 DRANQPV
-179 RPPDENPNFE
+179 KPPEENPNFE
-189 GVPVDFSNV
+189 GVPLDFNSV
-198 KTIYG
+198 KSIYG
-203 NFKYAKPKP
+203 SFKYAKPKP
-212 ICEVTPDDG
+212 MSEVAFDDG
-221 TALIWGDVFKY
+221 EVLVWGDVFKY
-232 ESRLLKDGKQKIIT
+232 ETRETKDGKRLIMEFNIT
-246 FNLTD
+246 DN
-251 GTGAYTCKMK
+251 TGSFACKFFDL
-261 AAKEDLEYIENKI
+261 KEQLEYLDSKIKDGVTVIVRGPLMYDDYKKDYVIKPNSVSLINKI
-274 CDGMTLVVR
+274 DE
-283 GKVVYDTFDKDYQ
+283 
-296 IYPQAISIVSK
+296 
-307 LRVVD
+307 VD

-338 IVKKAMDLGHTAIA
+338 IVKKAMKWGHKAIA

-359 QAFPEACNTARGKD
+359 QAFPEACNTARGSG
-373 FKIIYGCEAYLVDD
+373 FKIIYGCECYLVND
-387 YNEDGTKK
+387 YNEDGSKK
-395 TVDEIKTSKYY
+395 TLEEIKADRYF

-421 YKLISRS
+421 YKLVSRS
-428 NLDYFRKRPRMPK
+428 NIDYFHKKPRMPK
-441 SLIAEMREGLILGS
+441 SLIAEMREGLIIGS
-455 ACSEGELFDAI
+455 ACSEGELYHAFLKGESHEKL
-466 VEGKSPEEIIKI
+466 VEI

-485 EIQPVGNNEYMLRK
+485 EIQPVGNNEYMIL
-499 ESMKPANRD
+499 SQRD
-508 KFRNIN
+508 GCENID
-514 SFADIQNINRQII
+514 SFDDIMEINKKII
-527 AIGDQLGK
+527 HLGDELGK

-546 NKEDAVFRA
+546 NKNDAKFRA
-555 ILQAGQGF
+555 VLQAGQGF
-563 DDADNQPPLYL
+563 SDADSQPPLYL
-574 KTTGEMLEEFAY
+574 KTTEEMLQDFAY
-586 LGEET
+586 LGDDT
-591 AKEVVVTNTNII
+591 AKEVVITNTNLI
-603 ADMIEPGI
+603 ADMIEPDI

-647 ELVAKRLERE
+647 KVVAERLEKE
-657 LESIIKNG
+657 LKSIISNG

-670 MIARLLVKHSE
+670 MIARLLVRHSE

-717 KCKYTEF
+717 ECKYTEF
-724 FVHNEVGSGFDLP
+724 FLHNEVGSGFDLP
-737 VKNCPECGEPLIRD
+737 PKKCPDCGANLIRD

-779 QSQSHKYTEEIFG
+779 QSQSHRYTEELFG
-792 KAFVFKAGTIS
+792 KAYVFKAGTIS

-815 KYLDERE
+815 KYVEERGLN
-822 IYATRAE
+822 ITKAE

-834 MGCTGVK
+834 IGCTGVK

-863 TPVQRPADDE
+863 TPVQRPADDT

-936 GITAEEL
+936 GVTAEEL

-964 LEAKPKTFAD
+964 LEAKPQTFAD
-974 LIQIAGLSHGTDV
+974 LIQIAGLSHGTAV
-987 WLGNAQDLIKNGVC
+987 WLGNAQDLIKDGTC

-1090 HPLEYYCAY
+1090 KPLEYYCAY
-1099 LTVRGDDVDAESMS
+1099 LTVRGDDVDAEAMS
-1113 KGKDAVKTLL
+1113 KGKNAVKTLL
-1123 HFIKNKGKEASSAEK
+1123 QMIRAKGKEASSAEK
-1138 SKETIMQIVFEAMVR
+1138 SKETIMMIVYEAMVR

-1165 TASSYEPEEV
+1165 TAASYEPE
-1175 VEADGTV
+1175 DG
-1182 TKKIR
+1182 KIR
-1187 MPFASLAGVGENAAE
+1187 MPFSSLAGVGEAAAE
-1202 QLAKAREDGG
+1202 QLAKARNDGG
-1212 GEFSSIEDFAFR
+1212 AEFSSIEDFAIR
-1224 SGAGKSTIETLKAC
+1224 AGAGKSTVDLLKSC

-1245 DSDQI
+1245 DSDQM

>member
-1 MKLFNFLE
+1 MKLYNFPE
-9 IFGEYISTEKYR
+9 IFGEYISSEKYR
-21 NMLKNTMFADLHINK
+21 SMLKNTLFTDLHINK
-36 ENSAITATLHV
+36 EEMSMTALLHI
-47 DIFENIMCLKAVAA
+47 DTFENIMCLKAVAA
-61 EIKAA
+61 EVKKS
-66 LKMKSV
+66 LQLKSV
-72 EFDYI
+72 EFEYV
-77 LPPEALKYECFPMLI
+77 LPPEALKTECFPMLLK
-92 RVVKKGVPQANGFLD
+92 VVKKNVPQTNGFLD
-107 DIETSFVDNVFTI
+107 EIETEFSGDIFTI

-139 EEYVFEHFGR
+139 EEYVLQHFDRKITVKLVG
-149 EIKVVLTGKDSDE
+149 EDSNAD
-162 NDFVK
+162 DFLK

-172 DRANMPV
+172 DRANQPV
-179 RPPDENPNFE
+179 KPPEVNPNFE
-189 GVPVDFSNV
+189 GVPLDFNTV
-198 KTIYG
+198 KSIYG

-212 ICEVTPDDG
+212 MSEVSYDDG
-221 TALIWGDVFKY
+221 EIIVWGEVFKY
-232 ESRLLKDGKQKIIT
+232 EKRETKDGKRYIIE
-246 FNLTD
+246 FNITD
-251 GTGAYTCKMK
+251 NTGSYSCKFFDV
-261 AAKEDLEYIENKI
+261 KEQLEYLDSKINDGVTVIVRGVITYDDYKKDYIIKANSISTINKI
-274 CDGMTLVVR
+274 EET
-283 GKVVYDTFDKDYQ
+283 
-296 IYPQAISIVSK
+296 
-307 LRVVD
+307 D

-338 IVKKAMDLGHTAIA
+338 IVKTAMKWGHKAIA

-359 QAFPEACNTARGKD
+359 QAFPEACNTARGSG
-373 FKIIYGCEAYLVDD
+373 FKIIYGCECYLVNDINDD
-387 YNEDGTKK
+387 GSKK
-395 TVDEIKTSKYY
+395 SLEEIKADRYF

-421 YKLISRS
+421 YKLVSRS
-428 NLDYFRKRPRMPK
+428 NIDYFHKKPRMPK
-441 SLIAEMREGLILGS
+441 SLVDEMREGLIIGS
-455 ACSEGELFDAI
+455 ACSEGELYHAFLKN
-466 VEGKSPEEIIKI
+466 ESHEKIKEI

-485 EIQPVGNNEYMLRK
+485 EIQPVGNNEYMIL
-499 ESMKPANRD
+499 SQRD
-508 KFRNIN
+508 GCENIN
-514 SFADIQNINRQII
+514 SFDDIQRINKAII
-527 AIGDQLGK
+527 ALGDELGK

-546 NKEDAVFRA
+546 KKTDAKFRA

-563 DDADNQPPLYL
+563 TDADNQPPLYL
-574 KTTGEMLEEFAY
+574 KTTQEMLDDFAY
-586 LGEET
+586 LGEDT
-591 AKEVVVTNTNII
+591 AKEVVITNTNLI
-603 ADMIEPGI
+603 ADMIEPDI

-620 PIIPGAEED
+620 PVIPGAEED
-629 LTNCCWERAKE
+629 LTKHCWDRAKE

-647 ELVAKRLERE
+647 QIVAERLEKE
-657 LESIIKNG
+657 LKSIIENG

-703 ISEVNPLEP
+703 ISEVNPLQP

-717 KCKYTEF
+717 ECRYSEF
-724 FVHNEVGSGFDLP
+724 FLHNEVGSGFDLP
-737 VKNCPECGEPLIRD
+737 YKECPECGTPLVRD

-779 QSQSHKYTEEIFG
+779 QAQSHKYTEELFG
-792 KAFVFKAGTIS
+792 KAYVFKAGTIS

-815 KYLDERE
+815 KYIEERGL
-822 IYATRAE
+822 TMTKAE

-834 MGCTGVK
+834 IGCTGVK

-863 TPVQRPADDE
+863 TPVQRPADDT

-925 LYELCT
+925 LYEICT

-936 GITAEEL
+936 GVTEEEL

-964 LEAKPKTFAD
+964 LEAKPQTFAD
-974 LIQIAGLSHGTDV
+974 LIQIAGLSHGTAV
-987 WLGNAQDLIKNGVC
+987 WLGNAQDLIKDGIC

-1014 VYLMHCGLEPKQ
+1014 VYLLHKGLEPKH
-1026 AFDIMETVRK
+1026 AFDIMEDVRK
-1036 KNKYL
+1036 KNKQL
-1041 TPEMIE
+1041 KPEQEAMMRE
-1047 IMKSHNVPAWYIESC
+1047 HGVPEWYIDSC
-1062 DKIQY
+1062 KKIQY

-1090 HPLEYYCAY
+1090 KPLEYYCAY
-1099 LTVRGDDVDAESMS
+1099 LTVRGDDVDAEAMS
-1113 KGKDAVKTLL
+1113 KGKNAVKTLL
-1123 HFIKNKGKEASSAEK
+1123 QMIRAKGKEASAAEK
-1138 SKETIMQIVFEAMVR
+1138 SKETIMMIVYEAMVR

-1165 TASSYEPEEV
+1165 TASNYEPE
-1175 VEADGTV
+1175 DG
-1182 TKKIR
+1182 KIR
-1187 MPFASLAGVGENAAE
+1187 MPFSALAGVGEAAAE
-1202 QLAKAREDGG
+1202 QLAKARNDGG
-1212 GEFSSIEDFAFR
+1212 AEFSSIEDFAIR
-1224 SGAGKSTIETLKAC
+1224 AGAGKSTVDLLKSC

-1245 DSDQI
+1245 DSDQM

>member
-1 MKLFNFLE
+1 MKLYNFLE
-9 IFGEYISTEKYR
+9 IFGEYISTDKYR
-21 NMLKNTMFADLHINK
+21 SMLKNTLFTDLHINK
-36 ENSAITATLHV
+36 EEQSMTALLHI
-47 DIFENIMCLKAVAA
+47 DIFDNIMCLKAVAG
-61 EIKAA
+61 EVKSSLS
-66 LKMKSV
+66 LKRV
-72 EFDYI
+72 EFDYV
-77 LPPEALKYECFPMLI
+77 LPPEALKYECFPMLL
-92 RVVKKGVPQANGFLD
+92 RVVKKSVPQTNGFLD
-107 DIETSFVDNVFTI
+107 QIETTFVDDVFTVK
-120 NFLKHG
+120 FLKHG

-131 NAGAHTFL
+131 NAKADKFL
-139 EEYVFEHFGR
+139 EDYILQHFERKITVVFEG
-149 EIKVVLTGKDSDE
+149 E
-162 NDFVK
+162 NSSEEDFLK
-167 KQQEI
+167 KQREI
-172 DRANMPV
+172 DRSNQPV
-179 RPPDENPNFE
+179 KPPEVNPNFE
-189 GVPVDFSNV
+189 GVPLDFNTV
-198 KTIYG
+198 QAIFG
-203 NFKYAKPKP
+203 QFKYAKP
-212 ICEVTPDDG
+212 TPMSEISFDDG
-221 TALIWGDVFKY
+221 EILVWGDVFKY
-232 ESRLLKDGKQKIIT
+232 EKRETKDGKRSIIE
-246 FNLTD
+246 FNITD
-251 GTGAYTCKMK
+251 NTGSFGCKFFDL
-261 AAKEDLEYIENKI
+261 KEQLEYLDSKI
-274 CDGMTLVVR
+274 KDGVTVIVR
-283 GKVVYDTFDKDYQ
+283 GPLLYDDYKKDFIIKPTSVSTITKVD
-296 IYPQAISIVSK
+296 P
-307 LRVVD
+307 VD

-338 IVKKAMDLGHTAIA
+338 IVKTAMKWGHKAIA

-359 QAFPEACNTARGKD
+359 QAFPEACNTARGSD
-373 FKIIYGCEAYLVDD
+373 FKIIYGCEAYLVNDI
-387 YNEDGTKK
+387 NSDGSKK
-395 TVDEIKTSKYY
+395 PKEEILTDSYY

-428 NLDYFRKRPRMPK
+428 NLDYFRGKPRMPK
-441 SLIAEMREGLILGS
+441 SLIDEMREGLIIGS
-455 ACSEGELFDAI
+455 ACSEGELFEAFVKNEPHEKL
-466 VEGKSPEEIIKI
+466 VEI

-499 ESMKPANRD
+499 DQMREAMRELYAD
-508 KFRNIN
+508 IN
-514 SFADIQNINRQII
+514 SFDDIRTINRAII
-527 AIGDQLGK
+527 NLGDELGK

-546 NKEDAVFRA
+546 KKEDGKFRA

-563 DDADNQPPLYL
+563 KDADYQPPLYL
-574 KTTGEMLEEFAY
+574 KTTAEMLEEFSY
-586 LGEET
+586 LGEDT
-591 AKEVVVTNTNII
+591 AKEVVITNTNYI
-603 ADMIEPGI
+603 ADMVEPGI

-629 LTNCCWERAKE
+629 LTKHCWDRAKE

-647 ELVAKRLERE
+647 EIVAERLEKE
-657 LESIIKNG
+657 LKSIIENG

-703 ISEVNPLEP
+703 ISEVNPLQP
-712 HYRCP
+712 HYRCT
-717 KCKYTEF
+717 KCRYSEF
-724 FVHNEVGSGFDLP
+724 FIHNEVGSGFDLP
-737 VKNCPECGEPLIRD
+737 AKNCPHCGTPLFRD

-779 QSQSHKYTEEIFG
+779 QAQSHKYTEELFG
-792 KAFVFKAGTIS
+792 KAYVFKAGTIS

-815 KYLDERE
+815 KYMDERGL
-822 IYATRAE
+822 TMTKAE

-834 MGCTGVK
+834 IGCTGVK

-863 TPVQRPADDE
+863 TPVQRPADDA

-901 PTIYKHLTDLT
+901 PTIYKHLRDLT

-925 LYELCT
+925 LYEICT

-936 GITAEEL
+936 GVTEEEL

-964 LEAKPKTFAD
+964 LEARPQTFAD
-974 LIQIAGLSHGTDV
+974 LIQIAGLSHGTAV
-987 WLGNAQDLIKNGVC
+987 WLGNAQDLIKEGIC

-1014 VYLMHCGLEPKQ
+1014 VYLLHKGLEPKH
-1026 AFDIMETVRK
+1026 AFDIMEDVRK
-1036 KNKYL
+1036 KNKQL
-1041 TPEMIE
+1041 KPEQEAMMRE
-1047 IMKSHNVPAWYIESC
+1047 HGVPEWYIDSC
-1062 DKIQY
+1062 KKIQY

-1090 HPLEYYCAY
+1090 KPLEYYCAY
-1099 LTVRGDDVDAESMS
+1099 LTVRGDDVDAEAMS
-1113 KGKDAVKTLL
+1113 KGKNAVKSLL
-1123 HFIKNKGKEASSAEK
+1123 QMIRAKGKEASAAEK
-1138 SKETIMQIVFEAMVR
+1138 SKETIMMIVYEAMVR

-1165 TASSYEPEEV
+1165 TASSYVPE
-1175 VEADGTV
+1175 DG
-1182 TKKIR
+1182 KIR
-1187 MPFASLAGVGENAAE
+1187 MPFASLAGVGGNAAA
-1202 QLAKAREDGG
+1202 QLANARNDGG
-1212 GEFSSIEDFAFR
+1212 PEFSSIEDFEVR
-1224 SGAGKSTIETLKAC
+1224 SGAGSSTIAVLKNC

-1245 DSDQI
+1245 DSDQM

>member
-1 MKLFNFLE
+1 MKLYNFPE

-21 NMLKNTMFADLHINK
+21 DMLKNTLFSDLHINK
-36 ENSAITATLHV
+36 EDMTLKALLHI
-47 DIFENIMCLKAVAA
+47 DTFNNIMCLKAVAN

-66 LKMKSV
+66 LKMRSV
-72 EFDYI
+72 EFEYT
-77 LPPEALKYECFPMLI
+77 LPPEALTADCFPMLL
-92 RVVKKGVPQANGFLD
+92 RVVRKNVPQTNGFLENNISTD
-107 DIETSFVDNVFTI
+107 FSNDTFTV

-126 RDICE
+126 RDICK
-131 NAGAHTFL
+131 NAGMDTFL
-139 EEYVFEHFGR
+139 EEYVFNHFNR
-149 EIKVVLTGKDSDE
+149 KINVVLEGEDTDAD
-162 NDFVK
+162 DFINAQK
-167 KQQEI
+167 EI
-172 DRANMPV
+172 DRANQPV
-179 RPPDENPNFE
+179 KPPETNPNFE
-189 GVPVDFSNV
+189 GVPLDFNSV

-203 NFKYAKPKP
+203 AFKYAKPKP
-212 ICEVTPDDG
+212 MSEVSFDDG
-221 TALIWGDVFKY
+221 EIIVWGDVFKY
-232 ESRLLKDGKQKIIT
+232 EKRETKDGKRYIID
-246 FNLTD
+246 FNITD
-251 GTGAYTCKMK
+251 NTGSFACKFFDV
-261 AAKEDLEYIENKI
+261 KEQLEYLDSKIKDGVTVIVRGVITYDDYKKDHIIKAHSISTINKI
-274 CDGMTLVVR
+274 EVG
-283 GKVVYDTFDKDYQ
+283 
-296 IYPQAISIVSK
+296 
-307 LRVVD
+307 D

-338 IVKKAMDLGHTAIA
+338 IVKKAMKWGHKAIA

-359 QAFPEACNTARGKD
+359 QAFPEACNTARGSD
-373 FKIIYGCEAYLVDD
+373 FKIIYGCECYLVNDI
-387 YNEDGTKK
+387 NEDGSKK
-395 TVDEIKTSKYY
+395 SLEEIKADRYF

-421 YKLISRS
+421 YKLVSRS
-428 NLDYFRKRPRMPK
+428 NIDYFHKKPRMPK
-441 SLIAEMREGLILGS
+441 SLVDEMREGLIIGS
-455 ACSEGELFDAI
+455 ACSEGELYHAFLKGESHEKL
-466 VEGKSPEEIIKI
+466 VEI

-485 EIQPVGNNEYMLRK
+485 EIQPVGNNEYMIL
-499 ESMKPANRD
+499 SQRD
-508 KFRNIN
+508 GCENIN
-514 SFADIQNINRQII
+514 SFDDIQRINKAII
-527 AIGDQLGK
+527 TLGDELGK

-546 NKEDAVFRA
+546 NKTDSKFRA

-563 DDADNQPPLYL
+563 QDADNQPPLYL
-574 KTTGEMLEEFAY
+574 KTTEEMLAEFEY

-591 AKEVVVTNTNII
+591 AKEVVVTNTNYI

-620 PIIPGAEED
+620 PVIEGAEED
-629 LTNCCWERAKE
+629 LTKHCWDRAKE

-647 ELVAKRLERE
+647 EVVAKRLEKE
-657 LESIIKNG
+657 LKSIIENG

-703 ISEVNPLEP
+703 ISEVNPLQP

-717 KCKYTEF
+717 KCRYSEF
-724 FVHNEVGSGFDLP
+724 FLHNEVGSGFDLP
-737 VKNCPECGEPLIRD
+737 VKACPECGTQLIRD

-779 QSQSHKYTEEIFG
+779 QAQSHKYTEELFG
-792 KAFVFKAGTIS
+792 KAYVFKAGTIS

-815 KYLDERE
+815 KYLDERNL
-822 IYATRAE
+822 TMTKAE

-834 MGCTGVK
+834 IGCTGVK

-863 TPVQRPADDE
+863 TPVQRPADDA

-901 PTIYKHLTDLT
+901 PTIYRHLTDLT

-936 GITAEEL
+936 GITADEL

-952 PEMGTDFTKGML
+952 PEMGTEFTKGML
-964 LEAKPKTFAD
+964 LEARPQTFAD

-987 WLGNAQDLIKNGVC
+987 WLGNAQDLIKDGIC

-1090 HPLEYYCAY
+1090 KPLEYYCAY

-1113 KGKDAVKTLL
+1113 KGKAAVKTLL
-1123 HFIKNKGKEASSAEK
+1123 QMIKAKGKEASSAEK
-1138 SKETIMQIVFEAMVR
+1138 SKETIMMIVYEAMVR

-1165 TASSYEPEEV
+1165 TASSYEPE
-1175 VEADGTV
+1175 DG
-1182 TKKIR
+1182 KIR
-1187 MPFASLAGVGENAAE
+1187 MPFSALAGVGGAAAE
-1202 QLAKAREDGG
+1202 QLAKAHNDGG
-1212 GEFSSIEDFAFR
+1212 AEFSSIEDFAIR
-1224 SGAGKSTIETLKAC
+1224 SGAGKSTVELLKSC

-1245 DSDQI
+1245 DSDQM

>member
-1 MKLFNFLE
+1 MMYNFLD
-9 IFGEYISTEKYR
+9 IFGEYVATQKYR
-21 NMLKNTMFADLHINK
+21 DMLKNTSFTDLEINK
-36 ENSAITATLHV
+36 ENMTMSALLHV
-47 DIFENIMCLKAVAA
+47 DAFYNIMCLKAVAN
-61 EIKAA
+61 EIKTA
-66 LKMKSV
+66 LRFKSV
-72 EFDYI
+72 EFEYV
-77 LPPEALKYECFPMLI
+77 LPPEALNDNCFPVLLKVV
-92 RVVKKGVPQANGFLD
+92 RVNVPQTNGFFENID
-107 DIETSFVDNVFTI
+107 TSFTGDTFTV
-120 NFLKHG
+120 NFLKSG
-126 RDICE
+126 RDICK
-131 NAGAHTFL
+131 NAGADKFL
-139 EEYVFEHFGR
+139 EEYIKSHFNRDITVEFIGQ
-149 EIKVVLTGKDSDE
+149 DSNE
-162 NDFVK
+162 EEFLK

-172 DRANMPV
+172 DSANMVSSKPTL
-179 RPPDENPNFE
+179 PQYENFDDIPL
-189 GVPVDFSNV
+189 DFTTV
-198 KTIYG
+198 KPILG
-203 NFKYAKPKP
+203 NFKYAKPKAMEE
-212 ICEVTPDDG
+212 IKFGDEVYEKAQVLVWGEIFKSEVRENKDG
-221 TALIWGDVFKY
+221 TRY
-232 ESRLLKDGKQKIIT
+232 IID
-246 FNLTD
+246 FSITD
-251 GTGAYTCKMK
+251 DTGSFCCSMIDE
-261 AAKEDLEYIENKI
+261 KEKLEYVKDQITNGLTVI
-274 CDGMTLVVR
+274 VR
-283 GKVVYDTFDKDYQ
+283 GTLSYNEFKKDY
-296 IYPQAISIVSK
+296 IIRPYSIATINKVEP
-307 LRVVD
+307 VD

-326 MSAMDAMSSAKS
+326 MSAMDGMSSAKS
-338 IVKKAMDLGHTAIA
+338 IVKRAMKWGHKAIA

-359 QAFPEACNTARGKD
+359 QAFPEACNTARGSD
-373 FKIIYGCEAYLVDD
+373 FKIIYGCECYLVND
-387 YNEDGTKK
+387 YNEDGSLKSK
-395 TVDEIKTSKYY
+395 EEIKKDRYY
-406 HCILLVKNKVGLKNL
+406 HCIILVKNKVGLKNL
-421 YKLISRS
+421 YKLISAS
-428 NLDYFRKRPRMPK
+428 NIDYFFKRPRMPK
-441 SLIAEMREGLILGS
+441 SMVNKMREGLIIGS
-455 ACSEGELFDAI
+455 ACEAGELYRALL
-466 VEGKSPEEIIKI
+466 EGKNHEELLEI

-485 EIQPVGNNEYMLRK
+485 EIQPTGNNEFMI
-499 ESMKPANRD
+499 MKTD
-508 KFRNIN
+508 GEYENIN
-514 SFADIQNINRQII
+514 SYEDIQRLNRVIINL
-527 AIGDQLGK
+527 GDELGK

-546 NKEDAVFRA
+546 NKNDAKFRA
-555 ILQAGQGF
+555 ILMAGQGF
-563 DDADNQPPLYL
+563 KDADNQAPLYL
-574 KTTGEMLEEFAY
+574 KTTAEMLEDFAY

-591 AKEVVVTNTNII
+591 AKEVVITNTNII

-620 PIIPGAEED
+620 PVIPGAEED

-647 ELVAKRLERE
+647 QVVAERLERE
-657 LESIIKNG
+657 LKSIIANG

-703 ISEVNPLEP
+703 ISEVNPLQP

-717 KCKYTEF
+717 NCKYTEF
-724 FVHNEVGSGFDLP
+724 FLHNEVGSGFDLP
-737 VKNCPECGEPLIRD
+737 EKNCPDCNTPLVRD

-779 QSQSHKYTEEIFG
+779 QAQSHKYTEELFG
-792 KAFVFKAGTIS
+792 KAYVFKAGTIS

-815 KYLDERE
+815 KYIDERGLVM
-822 IYATRAE
+822 TKAE

-834 MGCTGVK
+834 IGCTGVK

-863 TPVQRPADDE
+863 TPVQRPADDT

-964 LEAKPKTFAD
+964 LEARPQTFAD
-974 LIQIAGLSHGTDV
+974 LIQIAGLSHGTAV
-987 WLGNAQDLIKNGVC
+987 WLGNAQDLIKAGTC

-1014 VYLMHCGLEPKQ
+1014 VYLLHKGLEPKD
-1026 AFDIMETVRK
+1026 AFDIMEDVRK
-1036 KNKYL
+1036 KNKQL
-1041 TPEMIE
+1041 KPEQEKLMRD
-1047 IMKSHNVPAWYIESC
+1047 HGVPEWYIDSC
-1062 DKIQY
+1062 KKIQY

-1078 IASLRLAWFKIY
+1078 IASLRLAWFKVY
-1090 HPLEYYCAY
+1090 KPLEYYCAY
-1099 LTVRGDDVDAESMS
+1099 LTVRGDDVDAPAMA
-1113 KGKDAVKTLL
+1113 KGKAATGTLL
-1123 HFIKNKGKEASSAEK
+1123 KMIKDKGLEASQAEK
-1138 SKETIMQIVFEAMVR
+1138 AKSVIMMIVYEAMVR

-1165 TASSYEPEEV
+1165 TADSYVPEN
-1175 VEADGTV
+1175 G
-1182 TKKIR
+1182 KIR
-1187 MPFASLAGVGENAAE
+1187 MPFAALAGVGGAAAE
-1202 QLAKAREDGG
+1202 QLAKARDDGG
-1212 GEFSSIEDFAFR
+1212 PAFSSIEDFAIR
-1224 SGAGKSTIETLKAC
+1224 SGAGKSTIELLKSC

-1245 DSDQI
+1245 ESDQM

>member
-1 MKLFNFLE
+1 MYNFLE
-9 IFGEYISTEKYR
+9 VFGEYIATQKYR
-21 NMLKNTMFADLHINK
+21 DMLKNTNFTDLEINK
-36 ENSAITATLHV
+36 EEMVMKALLHV
-47 DIFENIMCLKAVAA
+47 DAFSNIMCLKAVAN

-66 LKMKSV
+66 LRFKRV
-72 EFDYI
+72 EFEYV
-77 LPPEALKYECFPMLI
+77 LPPEALTESCFPMLLK
-92 RVVKKGVPQANGFLD
+92 VVKVNVPQTNGFID
-107 DIETSFVDNVFTI
+107 SVETKFSQDVFTVD
-120 NFLKHG
+120 FLRSG
-126 RDICE
+126 RDICLD
-131 NAGAHTFL
+131 AGADKFL
-139 EEYVFEHFGR
+139 EQYIKDHFNR
-149 EIKVVLTGKDSDE
+149 TITVEFIGKDADE
-162 NDFVK
+162 EEFLR

-172 DRANMPV
+172 DSSNKTL
-179 RPPDENPNFE
+179 RPTAQYENFPD
-189 GVPVDFSNV
+189 VPLDFNTA
-198 KTIYG
+198 KPIIG
-203 NFKYAKPKP
+203 NFKYQKP
-212 ICEVTPDDG
+212 TPMSEISFEDG
-221 TALIWGDVFKY
+221 QVFVWGDVFKY
-232 ESRLLKDGKQKIIT
+232 EKRETKDGKRYIIE
-246 FNLTD
+246 FNITD
-251 GTGAYTCKMK
+251 NTGSFGCKFFDV
-261 AAKEDLEYIENKI
+261 KEQLEYLDSKI
-274 CDGMTLVVR
+274 KDGVTVLVR
-283 GKVVYDTFDKDYQ
+283 GVIGYDDYKKDFIIRPNSVSTISKVDF
-296 IYPQAISIVSK
+296 
-307 LRVVD
+307 VD

-338 IVKKAMDLGHTAIA
+338 IVKRAMKWGHKAIA

-359 QAFPEACNTARGKD
+359 QAFPEACNTARGSD
-373 FKIIYGCEAYLVDD
+373 FKIIYGCECYLVND
-387 YNEDGTKK
+387 YNDDGTKK
-395 TVDEIKTSKYY
+395 SLEEIKADKYY
-406 HCILLVKNKVGLKNL
+406 HCILLVKNKTGLKNL
-421 YKLISRS
+421 YKLISDS
-428 NLDYFRKRPRMPK
+428 NIQYFHKKPRMPK
-441 SLIAEMREGLILGS
+441 SLVEERREGLIIGS
-455 ACSEGELFDAI
+455 ACEAGELYRAI
-466 VEGKSPEEIIKI
+466 LAGESHEKLLEI

-485 EIQPVGNNEYMLRK
+485 EIQPTGNNEFMISK
-499 ESMKPANRD
+499 NDESYSR
-508 KFRNIN
+508 IN
-514 SFADIQNINRQII
+514 SYADIENINRMII
-527 AIGDQLGK
+527 SLGDELGK

-546 NKEDAVFRA
+546 DKNDAKYRA

-563 DDADNQPPLYL
+563 SDADNQAPLYL
-574 KTTGEMLEEFAY
+574 KTTTEMLNDLAY

-591 AKEVVVTNTNII
+591 AKEVVVTNTNYI

-629 LTNCCWERAKE
+629 LTKHCWERAKE

-647 ELVAKRLERE
+647 QVVAERLEKE
-657 LESIIKNG
+657 LKSIIENG

-703 ISEVNPLEP
+703 ISEVNPLQP
-712 HYRCP
+712 HYRCTN
-717 KCKYTEF
+717 CRYTEF
-724 FVHNEVGSGFDLP
+724 FLHNEVGSGFDLP
-737 VKNCPECGEPLIRD
+737 EKNCPNCGTPLFRD

-779 QSQSHKYTEEIFG
+779 QSQSHRYTEELFG
-792 KAFVFKAGTIS
+792 KAYVFKAGTIS
-803 GVADKTAYGFVK
+803 GVAEKTAYGFVK
-815 KYLDERE
+815 KYIEERGLVV
-822 IYATRAE
+822 TKAE

-834 MGCTGVK
+834 LGCTGVK

-936 GITAEEL
+936 GVTAEEL

-964 LEAKPKTFAD
+964 LEARPQTFAD
-974 LIQIAGLSHGTDV
+974 LIQIAGLSHGTAV
-987 WLGNAQDLIKNGVC
+987 WLGNAQDLIKDGIC

-1014 VYLMHCGLEPKQ
+1014 VYLLHKGLEPKH
-1026 AFDIMETVRK
+1026 AFDIMEDVRK
-1036 KNKYL
+1036 KNKQL
-1041 TPEMIE
+1041 KPEQEQMMRE
-1047 IMKSHNVPAWYIESC
+1047 HGVPEWYIDSC
-1062 DKIQY
+1062 KKIQY

-1078 IASLRLAWFKIY
+1078 IASLRLAWFKVY
-1090 HPLEYYCAY
+1090 KPLEYYCAY
-1099 LTVRGDDVDAESMS
+1099 LTVRGGDVDAESMS
-1113 KGKDAVKTLL
+1113 KGKEAVKTLL
-1123 HFIKNKGKEASSAEK
+1123 QMIKNKGKEASNAEK
-1138 SKETIMQIVFEAMVR
+1138 DKETIMMIVYEAMVR

-1165 TASSYEPEEV
+1165 TAHSYEPE
-1175 VEADGTV
+1175 DG
-1182 TKKIR
+1182 KIR
-1187 MPFASLAGVGENAAE
+1187 MPFSALAGVGDAAAE
-1202 QLAKAREDGG
+1202 QLAKAKNDGG
-1212 GEFSSIEDFAFR
+1212 PEFSSVEDFEIR
-1224 SGAGKSTIETLKAC
+1224 SGAGRSTVAVLKAC

-1250 SLF
+1250 SLFEF

>member
-1 MKLFNFLE
+1 MYNFLE
-9 IFGEYISTEKYR
+9 IFGEYIATEKYR
-21 NMLKNTMFADLHINK
+21 EMLKNTMFTDLVINK
-36 ENSAITATLHV
+36 EEMHVKALLHV
-47 DIFENIMCLKAVAA
+47 DIFNNIMCLKAVAN
-61 EIKAA
+61 EIKAS
-66 LKMKSV
+66 LKFKTV
-72 EFDYI
+72 EFDYV
-77 LPPEALKYECFPMLI
+77 LPPEALTESCFPMLLKVV
-92 RVVKKGVPQANGFLD
+92 RVNVPQTNGFLD
-107 DIETSFVDNVFTI
+107 SVETTFADETFKI
-120 NFLKHG
+120 NFLKSG
-126 RDICE
+126 RDICK
-131 NAGAHTFL
+131 NAGADKYL
-139 EEYVFEHFGR
+139 EEYIFNHFNR
-149 EIKVVLTGKDSDE
+149 KIAVVLDGKDCDE
-162 NDFVK
+162 NEFLR

-172 DRANMPV
+172 DSANMTSSKPTM
-179 RPPDENPNFE
+179 PQYENFDGIPL
-189 GVPVDFSNV
+189 DFSTV
-198 KTIYG
+198 KPILG
-203 NFKYAKPKP
+203 NFKYAKPKAM
-212 ICEVTPDDG
+212 EDVTYEDG
-221 TALIWGDVFKY
+221 QVLVWGDIFKY
-232 ESRLLKDGKQKIIT
+232 EVRETKDGKRYIIEFNITDNTGSFGCKFFDTKEQLEYLNEQLKDG
-246 FNLTD
+246 LTV
-251 GTGAYTCKMK
+251 
-261 AAKEDLEYIENKI
+261 I
-274 CDGMTLVVR
+274 VR
-283 GKVVYDTFDKDYQ
+283 GVLSYDDYKKDFIIKPNCVATVTKVEPT
-296 IYPQAISIVSK
+296 
-307 LRVVD
+307 D

-338 IVKKAMDLGHTAIA
+338 IVKRAMKWGHKAIA

-359 QAFPEACNTARGKD
+359 QAFPEACNTARGSG
-373 FKIIYGCEAYLVDD
+373 FKIIYGCECYLVND
-387 YNEDGTKK
+387 YNEDGSKK
-395 TVDEIKTSKYY
+395 SLEEIKADRYY
-406 HCILLVKNKVGLKNL
+406 HCILLVKNKTGLKNL
-421 YKLISRS
+421 YKLVSAS
-428 NLDYFRKRPRMPK
+428 NIDYFHKKPRMPK
-441 SLIAEMREGLILGS
+441 SLINERREGLIIGS
-455 ACSEGELFDAI
+455 ACEAGELYRAI
-466 VEGKSPEEIIKI
+466 LAGESKEKLLEI

-485 EIQPVGNNEYMLRK
+485 EIQPTGNNEFMITKNDGEY
-499 ESMKPANRD
+499 D
-508 KFRNIN
+508 KIN
-514 SFADIQNINRQII
+514 SYADIENINRMII
-527 AIGDQLGK
+527 NLGDELGK

-546 NKEDAVFRA
+546 NKNDAKYRA

-563 DDADNQPPLYL
+563 SDADDQAPLYL
-574 KTTGEMLEEFAY
+574 KTTEEMLSDFAY

-591 AKEVVVTNTNII
+591 AKEVVITNTNII
-603 ADMIEPGI
+603 ADMIEPDI

-620 PIIPGAEED
+620 PVIPGAEED
-629 LTNCCWERAKE
+629 LTKCCWDRAKE

-647 ELVAKRLERE
+647 EVVAERLDKE
-657 LESIIKNG
+657 LKSIIANG

-703 ISEVNPLEP
+703 ISEVNPLQP

-717 KCKYTEF
+717 ECQYSEF
-724 FVHNEVGSGFDLP
+724 FLHNEVGSGFDLP
-737 VKNCPECGEPLIRD
+737 PKNCPHCNIPLVRD

-757 ETFLGFFG
+757 ETFLGFYG

-779 QSQSHKYTEEIFG
+779 QSQSHRYTEELFG
-792 KAFVFKAGTIS
+792 KAYVFKAGTIS
-803 GVADKTAYGFVK
+803 GVAEKTAYGFVK
-815 KYLDERE
+815 KYVEERGLNM
-822 IYATRAE
+822 TKAE

-834 MGCTGVK
+834 LGCTGVK

-863 TPVQRPADDE
+863 TPVQRPADDA

-936 GITAEEL
+936 GVTAEEL

-964 LEAKPKTFAD
+964 LEARPQTFAD
-974 LIQIAGLSHGTDV
+974 LIQIAGLSHGTAV
-987 WLGNAQDLIKNGVC
+987 WLGNAQDLIKDGIC

-1014 VYLMHCGLEPKQ
+1014 VYLLHKGLEPKD
-1026 AFDIMETVRK
+1026 AFNIMEDVRK
-1036 KNKYL
+1036 KNKQL
-1041 TPEMIE
+1041 KPEQENLMRE
-1047 IMKSHNVPAWYIESC
+1047 HGVPEWYIDSC
-1062 DKIQY
+1062 KKIQY

-1078 IASLRLAWFKIY
+1078 IASLRLAWFKVY
-1090 HPLEYYCAY
+1090 KPLEYYCAY
-1099 LTVRGDDVDAESMS
+1099 LTVRGGDVDAESMS
-1113 KGKDAVKTLL
+1113 KGKEAVKTLL
-1123 HFIKNKGKEASSAEK
+1123 QMIRNKGKEASNAEK
-1138 SKETIMQIVFEAMVR
+1138 DKETIMMIVYEAMVR

-1165 TASSYEPEEV
+1165 TADSYEPE
-1175 VEADGTV
+1175 DG
-1182 TKKIR
+1182 KIR
-1187 MPFASLAGVGENAAE
+1187 MPFAALAGVGGAAAV

-1212 GEFSSIEDFAFR
+1212 AEFSSIEDFEIR
-1224 SGAGKSTIETLKAC
+1224 SGAGKSTVALLKAC

-1250 SLF
+1250 SLFGF

>member
-1 MKLFNFLE
+1 MKNNFLE
-9 IFGEYISTEKYR
+9 IFGEYIATPKYR
-21 NMLKNTMFADLHINK
+21 DMLGNTSFTDLEINRDSMSMK
-36 ENSAITATLHV
+36 ALLYV
-47 DIFENIMCLKAVAA
+47 DAFSNIMCLKAVAN

-66 LKMKSV
+66 LKFKTV
-72 EFDYI
+72 EFEYI
-77 LPPEALKYECFPMLI
+77 LPPEALTESCFPMLLK
-92 RVVKKGVPQANGFLD
+92 VMKVNVPQTNGFLD
-107 DIETSFVDNVFTI
+107 SIDTSFTEDTFTV
-120 NFLKHG
+120 NFLRSG
-126 RDICE
+126 RDICA
-131 NAGAHTFL
+131 NAGADKFL
-139 EEYVFEHFGR
+139 EEYIKTHFNR
-149 EIKVVLTGKDSDE
+149 EIKVEFVGKDSNE
-162 NDFVK
+162 EEFLR

-172 DRANMPV
+172 DSSNKTL
-179 RPPDENPNFE
+179 RPQAQYENFPD
-189 GVPVDFSNV
+189 VPLDFNTV
-198 KTIYG
+198 KTIIG
-203 NFKYAKPKP
+203 NFKYQKPKAM
-212 ICEVTPDDG
+212 EDVTYEDG
-221 TALIWGDVFKY
+221 QVFVWGDVFKY
-232 ESRLLKDGKQKIIT
+232 EKRETKDGKRYIIE
-246 FNLTD
+246 FNITD
-251 GTGAYTCKMK
+251 NTGSFGCKFFDTK
-261 AAKEDLEYIENKI
+261 DQLEYLDSQIK
-274 CDGMTLVVR
+274 DGVTVLVR
-283 GKVVYDTFDKDYQ
+283 GVLGYDDYKKDFVIRPNCVATISKVDF
-296 IYPQAISIVSK
+296 
-307 LRVVD
+307 VD

-338 IVKKAMDLGHTAIA
+338 IVKRAMKWGHKAIA

-359 QAFPEACNTARGKD
+359 QAFPEACNTARGSD
-373 FKIIYGCEAYLVDD
+373 FKIIYGCECYLVND
-387 YNEDGTKK
+387 YNEDGSKK
-395 TVDEIKTSKYY
+395 TDEEIKADKYY

-421 YKLISRS
+421 YKLVSAS
-428 NLDYFRKRPRMPK
+428 NIEYFHKKPRMPK
-441 SLIAEMREGLILGS
+441 SLIEERREGLIIGS
-455 ACSEGELFDAI
+455 ACEAGELYRAI
-466 VEGKSPEEIIKI
+466 LAGESHEKLLEI

-485 EIQPVGNNEYMLRK
+485 EIQPTGNNEFMISKNDAGY
-499 ESMKPANRD
+499 D
-508 KFRNIN
+508 KINSYSDIENIN
-514 SFADIQNINRQII
+514 KQII
-527 AIGDQLGK
+527 NIGDELGK

-546 NKEDAVFRA
+546 DKNDAKFRA

-563 DDADNQPPLYL
+563 SDADNQAPLYL
-574 KTTGEMLEEFAY
+574 KTTDEMLEDFAY

-591 AKEVVVTNTNII
+591 AKEVVITNTNYI
-603 ADMIEPGI
+603 ADMIDPGI

-620 PIIPGAEED
+620 PVIPGAEED
-629 LTNCCWERAKE
+629 LTKHCWDRAKE

-647 ELVAKRLERE
+647 KVVADRLEKE
-657 LESIIKNG
+657 LKSIIENG

-703 ISEVNPLEP
+703 ISEVNPLQP

-717 KCKYTEF
+717 NCKYSEF
-724 FVHNEVGSGFDLP
+724 FLHNEVGSGFDLP
-737 VKNCPECGEPLIRD
+737 AKNCPECNTPLVRD

-779 QSQSHKYTEEIFG
+779 QSQSHRYTEELFG
-792 KAFVFKAGTIS
+792 KAYVFKAGTIS
-803 GVADKTAYGFVK
+803 GVAEKTAYGFVK
-815 KYLDERE
+815 KYIEERGLNV
-822 IYATRAE
+822 TKAE

-834 MGCTGVK
+834 LGCTGVK

-863 TPVQRPADDE
+863 TPVQRPADDA

-964 LEAKPKTFAD
+964 LEAKPQTFAD
-974 LIQIAGLSHGTDV
+974 LIQIAGLSHGTAV
-987 WLGNAQDLIKNGVC
+987 WLGNAQDLIRDGIC

-1014 VYLMHCGLEPKQ
+1014 VYLLHKGLEPKQ
-1026 AFDIMETVRK
+1026 AFDIMEDVRK
-1036 KNKYL
+1036 KNKQL
-1041 TPEMIE
+1041 KPEQEALMRE
-1047 IMKSHNVPAWYIESC
+1047 HDVPEWYIDSC
-1062 DKIQY
+1062 KKIQY

-1078 IASLRLAWFKIY
+1078 IASLRLAWFKVY
-1090 HPLEYYCAY
+1090 KPLEYYCAY
-1099 LTVRGDDVDAESMS
+1099 LTVRGGDVDAESMS
-1113 KGKDAVKTLL
+1113 KGKEAVKTLL
-1123 HFIKNKGKEASSAEK
+1123 QIIKNKGKEASNAEK
-1138 SKETIMQIVFEAMVR
+1138 DKETIMMIVFEAMVR

-1165 TASSYEPEEV
+1165 TAHSYEPE
-1175 VEADGTV
+1175 DG
-1182 TKKIR
+1182 KIR
-1187 MPFASLAGVGENAAE
+1187 MPFSALAGVGDAAAE
-1202 QLAKAREDGG
+1202 QLAKARDDGG
-1212 GEFSSIEDFAFR
+1212 AAFSSIEDFEIR
-1224 SGAGKSTIETLKAC
+1224 SGAGKSTVALLKAC

-1250 SLF
+1250 SLFEF

>member
-1 MKLFNFLE
+1 MKLYNFPE
-9 IFGEYISTEKYR
+9 IFGEYIATEKYR
-21 NMLKNTMFADLHINK
+21 SMLRNTLFTDLHINK
-36 ENSAITATLHV
+36 EDRSMTALLHV
-47 DIFENIMCLKAVAA
+47 DIFDNIMCLKAVAN
-61 EIKAA
+61 EVKES
-66 LKMKSV
+66 LKLKKV
-72 EFDYI
+72 EFEYV
-77 LPPEALKYECFPMLI
+77 LPPEALKYECFPMLL
-92 RVVKKGVPQANGFLD
+92 RVVKKSVPQTNGFLD
-107 DIETSFVDNVFTI
+107 EVETTFVDDVFTI
-120 NFLKHG
+120 NFLKRG

-131 NAGAHTFL
+131 NAGADKFL
-139 EEYVFEHFGR
+139 EEYILQHFDKQ
-149 EIKVVLTGKDSDE
+149 ITVKLIGKDSDAE
-162 NDFVK
+162 DFIK
-167 KQQEI
+167 KQKEI
-172 DRANMPV
+172 DRANQPV
-179 RPPDENPNFE
+179 KPPEVNPNFE
-189 GVPVDFSNV
+189 DVPLDFNSV
-198 KTIYG
+198 KSIYG
-203 NFKYAKPKP
+203 AFKYAKPKP
-212 ICEVTPDDG
+212 MCDVSYDDG
-221 TALIWGDVFKY
+221 EVLVWGDVFKY
-232 ESRLLKDGKQKIIT
+232 EIRETKDGKRSIIDFNITDNTGSFACKFFDVKEQLEYLDQKIK
-246 FNLTD
+246 D
-251 GTGAYTCKMK
+251 GVTV
-261 AAKEDLEYIENKI
+261 I
-274 CDGMTLVVR
+274 VR
-283 GKVVYDTFDKDYQ
+283 GPLGYDDYKKDYV
-296 IYPQAISIVSK
+296 IKPVSVALIDK
-307 LRVVD
+307 VDEVD

-338 IVKKAMDLGHTAIA
+338 IVKKAMKWGHKAIA

-359 QAFPEACNTARGKD
+359 QAFPEACNTARGTD
-373 FKIIYGCEAYLVDD
+373 FKIIYGCECYLVND
-387 YNEDGTKK
+387 YNEDGSKK
-395 TVDEIKTSKYY
+395 TVEEIKADRYF

-421 YKLISRS
+421 YKLVSRS
-428 NLDYFRKRPRMPK
+428 NLDYFHKKPRMPK
-441 SLIAEMREGLILGS
+441 SLIHELREGLIIGS
-455 ACSEGELFDAI
+455 ACSEGELYHAFLTGQSHEKL
-466 VEGKSPEEIIKI
+466 VEI
-478 ASFYDYL
+478 ANFYDYL
-485 EIQPVGNNEYMLRK
+485 EIQPVGNNEYMIA
-499 ESMKPANRD
+499 SQRD
-508 KFRNIN
+508 GCENIENFNDIRNIN
-514 SFADIQNINRQII
+514 RAII
-527 AIGDQLGK
+527 TLGDELGK

-546 NKEDAVFRA
+546 NKNDAKFRA

-563 DDADNQPPLYL
+563 SDADNQPPLYL
-574 KTTGEMLEEFAY
+574 KTTAEMLAEFDY

-591 AKEVVVTNTNII
+591 AREVVITNTNYI
-603 ADMIEPGI
+603 ADQIEPGI

-620 PIIPGAEED
+620 PVIPGAEED
-629 LTNCCWERAKE
+629 LTNCCWDRAKE

-647 ELVAKRLERE
+647 EVVAKRLERE
-657 LESIIKNG
+657 LDSIIKNG

-717 KCKYTEF
+717 QCRYSEF
-724 FVHNEVGSGFDLP
+724 FLHNEVGSGFDLP
-737 VKNCPECGEPLIRD
+737 PKNCPECGTPLVRD

-779 QSQSHKYTEEIFG
+779 QSQSHKYTEELFG
-792 KAFVFKAGTIS
+792 KAYVFKAGTIS

-815 KYLDERE
+815 KYVEERGLNV
-822 IYATRAE
+822 TKAE

-834 MGCTGVK
+834 IGCTGVK

-863 TPVQRPADDE
+863 TPVQRPADDV

-936 GITAEEL
+936 GVTEEEL

-964 LEAKPKTFAD
+964 LEARPQTFAD
-974 LIQIAGLSHGTDV
+974 LIQIAGLSHGTAV
-987 WLGNAQDLIKNGVC
+987 WLGNAQDLIKDGTC

-1041 TPEMIE
+1041 TPEMID

-1090 HPLEYYCAY
+1090 YPLEYYCAY
-1099 LTVRGDDVDAESMS
+1099 LTVRGDDVDAEAMI
-1113 KGKDAVKTLL
+1113 KGKKDVKALL
-1123 HFIKNKGKEASSAEK
+1123 QNIKLKGKEASSAEK
-1138 SKETIMQIVFEAMVR
+1138 SKETIMMIVYEAMVR

-1165 TASSYEPEEV
+1165 TASSYEPE
-1175 VEADGTV
+1175 DG
-1182 TKKIR
+1182 KIR
-1187 MPFASLAGVGENAAE
+1187 MPFSALAGVGEAAAE
-1202 QLAKAREDGG
+1202 QLAKARDSETT
-1212 GEFSSIEDFAFR
+1212 EFSSIEDFAVR
-1224 SGAGKSTIETLKAC
+1224 AGAGKSTVDLLKSC

-1245 DSDQI
+1245 DSDQM

>member
-1 MKLFNFLE
+1 MKLYNFPE
-9 IFGEYISTEKYR
+9 IFGEYIATEKYR
-21 NMLKNTMFADLHINK
+21 SMLSNTLFTDLHINK
-36 ENSAITATLHV
+36 EEGSMTALLHV
-47 DIFENIMCLKAVAA
+47 DAFHNIMCLKAVAN
-61 EIKAA
+61 EIKTA
-66 LKMKSV
+66 LKLKSV
-72 EFDYI
+72 EFEYV
-77 LPPEALKYECFPMLI
+77 LPPEALKTECFPMLLK
-92 RVVKKGVPQANGFLD
+92 VVKKSIPQTYGFLD
-107 DIETSFVDNVFTI
+107 EIDTTFENDVFTI

-126 RDICE
+126 RDICQ
-131 NAGAHTFL
+131 NAGADKFL
-139 EEYVFEHFGR
+139 EEYILQHFDRNITVKLEG
-149 EIKVVLTGKDSDE
+149 E
-162 NDFVK
+162 NSNAEDFLK
-167 KQQEI
+167 KQKEI
-172 DRANMPV
+172 DRANQPV
-179 RPPDENPNFE
+179 KPPEVNPNFDD
-189 GVPVDFSNV
+189 VPLDFNSV
-198 KTIYG
+198 KSIYG
-203 NFKYAKPKP
+203 VYKYAKPKP
-212 ICEVTPDDG
+212 MCDVAFDDG
-221 TALIWGDVFKY
+221 EVIVWGDVFKY
-232 ESRLLKDGKQKIIT
+232 ETRDTKDGKRLIIDFNITDNTGSFACKFFDVKEQLEYLDQKIK
-246 FNLTD
+246 D
-251 GTGAYTCKMK
+251 GVTV
-261 AAKEDLEYIENKI
+261 I
-274 CDGMTLVVR
+274 VR
-283 GKVVYDTFDKDYQ
+283 GPLIYDDYKKDHVIKPVSVALIDKVEE
-296 IYPQAISIVSK
+296 
-307 LRVVD
+307 VD

-338 IVKKAMDLGHTAIA
+338 IVKRAMKWGHKAIA

-359 QAFPEACNTARGKD
+359 QAFPEACNTARGSD
-373 FKIIYGCEAYLVDD
+373 FKIIYGCECYLVNDINDD
-387 YNEDGTKK
+387 GSKK
-395 TVDEIKTSKYY
+395 SLEEIKADRYF

-421 YKLISRS
+421 YKLVSRS
-428 NLDYFRKRPRMPK
+428 NLDYFHKKPRMPK
-441 SLIAEMREGLILGS
+441 SLIHEMREGLIIGS
-455 ACSEGELFDAI
+455 ACSEGELYHAFLTK
-466 VEGKSPEEIIKI
+466 KSNEKIREI
-478 ASFYDYL
+478 ANFYDYL
-485 EIQPVGNNEYMLRK
+485 EIQPVGNNEYMIT
-499 ESMKPANRD
+499 SQRD
-508 KFRNIN
+508 GCENID
-514 SFADIQNINRQII
+514 SFDDIQNINRAII
-527 AIGDQLGK
+527 TLGDELGK
-535 KTVAT
+535 LTVAT

-546 NKEDAVFRA
+546 NKNDAKFRA

-563 DDADNQPPLYL
+563 SDADSQPPLYL
-574 KTTGEMLEEFAY
+574 KTTNEMLEEFAY

-591 AKEVVVTNTNII
+591 AREVVITNTNKI
-603 ADMIEPGI
+603 ADQIESGI

-647 ELVAKRLERE
+647 EVVAKRLERE

-717 KCKYTEF
+717 NCKYSEF
-724 FVHNEVGSGFDLP
+724 FLHNEVGSGFDLP
-737 VKNCPECGEPLIRD
+737 PKNCPECGTPLVRD

-779 QSQSHKYTEEIFG
+779 QAQSHKYTEELFG
-792 KAFVFKAGTIS
+792 KAYVFKAGTIS

-815 KYLDERE
+815 KYVEERGLN
-822 IYATRAE
+822 ITKAE

-834 MGCTGVK
+834 IGCTGVK

-863 TPVQRPADDE
+863 TPVQRPADDV

-936 GITAEEL
+936 GVTAEEL

-964 LEAKPKTFAD
+964 LEARPQTFAD
-974 LIQIAGLSHGTDV
+974 LIQIAGLSHGTAV
-987 WLGNAQDLIKNGVC
+987 WLGNAQDLIKDGTC

-1099 LTVRGDDVDAESMS
+1099 LTVRGDDVDAEAMS
-1113 KGKDAVKTLL
+1113 KGKAAVKTLL
-1123 HFIKNKGKEASSAEK
+1123 QMIRNKGKEASSAEK
-1138 SKETIMQIVFEAMVR
+1138 SKETIMMIVYEAMVR

-1165 TASSYEPEEV
+1165 TASSYEPE
-1175 VEADGTV
+1175 DG
-1182 TKKIR
+1182 KIR
-1187 MPFASLAGVGENAAE
+1187 MPFAALAGVGEAAAE
-1202 QLAKAREDGG
+1202 QLARARDDGG
-1212 GEFSSIEDFAFR
+1212 AEFSSIEDFSIRA
-1224 SGAGKSTIETLKAC
+1224 GAGKSTVDLLKSC

-1245 DSDQI
+1245 DSDQM